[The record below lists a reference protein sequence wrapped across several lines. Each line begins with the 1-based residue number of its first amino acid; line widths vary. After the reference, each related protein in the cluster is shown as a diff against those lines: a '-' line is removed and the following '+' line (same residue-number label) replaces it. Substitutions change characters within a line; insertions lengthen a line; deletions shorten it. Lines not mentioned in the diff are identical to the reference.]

1 MDVAGVSADAP
12 HGHDDGVEAGCT
24 GRVYDGDL
32 DDLCGL
38 AEPGGLGVEDQDVLA
53 VQELAE
59 GGPGFLLLTQAP
71 ATPGDRED
79 DDEDDNRQGSFKHG
93 CFIVDEGSRPTFPR

>member
-1 MDVAGVSADAP
+1 MLGLEHPELLARKAVDVAGVSADAP

-24 GRVYDGDL
+24 GRVHDGDL

-59 GGPGFLLLTQAP
+59 GGPGFLLLTQAL
-71 ATPGDRED
+71 AAPGR
-79 DDEDDNRQGSFKHG
+79 
-93 CFIVDEGSRPTFPR
+93 SRG